1 MLWFTNMLVYLVP
14 DDEPRVDDE
23 VATRPPTG
31 GPGLSL
37 AGRHAALPLHDAA
50 LQQLLLQRDAAQ
62 LRAGAILSHRGDEAR
77 PQASLEG
84 NTSSPERQA
93 AGADHKP
100 ETSPVTAP

>member
-1 MLWFTNMLVYLVP
+1 MLVYLVA

-23 VATRPPTG
+23 VATGPPTG

-50 LQQLLLQRDAAQ
+50 LQQLLLQRDVAQ
-62 LRAGAILSHRGDEAR
+62 LRAGEILSHRGTEAR

-84 NTSSPERQA
+84 NSSSPERQA
-93 AGADHKP
+93 AGADDKP
-100 ETSPVTAP
+100 KTTAVTTP